1 MPFITFPKLPVL
13 NVSHDLCGQMGYR
26 EDGSKKK
33 KKREMRR
40 KKNFGKNEEEKIKYL
55 QEKRLM

>member
-1 MPFITFPKLPVL
+1 MSVMIFVVRWAI
-13 NVSHDLCGQMGYR
+13 GRMAA
-26 EDGSKKK
+26 KKK

>member
-13 NVSHDLCGQMGYR
+13 NVSHDLCGQMGCR

-33 KKREMRR
+33 KRDET
-40 KKNFGKNEEEKIKYL
+40 KKEFWEK
-55 QEKRLM
+55 

>member
-1 MPFITFPKLPVL
+1 MSVMIFV
-13 NVSHDLCGQMGYR
+13 VRWAVGRMAA
-26 EDGSKKK
+26 KK